1 LLRKGKGRRTTT
13 SQLLVNGWLTK
24 ILTAAKLNLNLTEVK
39 YNLLPNNMLSAT
51 DTKAKLMKKPK

>member
-24 ILTAAKLNLNLTEVK
+24 ILTAAKLNLNLTEDK